1 MKLLVLGGTVFLGR
15 HVVEIALDQG
25 HEVTMFNRG
34 QSNSELFP
42 EVEKLQGDR
51 DGNLT
56 ALENG
61 KWDAV
66 IDTCGYV
73 PRLVGDS
80 AKLLADK
87 VDHYVFVSSISAY
100 SNFADPA
107 LNESSELA
115 TMGDES
121 VEEIN
126 GETYGPLKV
135 LSENAA
141 EAAMPGRVCHV
152 RAGLIVGPHDKTDR
166 FTYWPVRIDKGGE
179 VLAPQPQELSV
190 QFIDVRDLATWMIKS
205 AEEKIAGHFNVT
217 GPSEK
222 LSMSQFL
229 ETCQRVSGSDAR
241 FTWAEHDFLLEQEVG
256 YWMDLP
262 MWLGPTHAG
271 MTSVSIDKALNS
283 GLKFRPL
290 EDTIRDTLEWHKTRP
305 SDHKMGAGI
314 DSEKEQAVLSA
325 WKARN
330 G

>member
-1 MKLLVLGGTVFLGR
+1 
-15 HVVEIALDQG
+15 
-25 HEVTMFNRG
+25 MFNRG

-51 DGNLT
+51 DGNLK

-61 KWDAV
+61 RWDAV

-100 SNFADPA
+100 ANFADPGIT
-107 LNESSELA
+107 ETSELA
-115 TMGDES
+115 TMEDES
-121 VEEIN
+121 VEEVN

-135 LSENAA
+135 LSEKAA

-166 FTYWPVRIDKGGE
+166 FTYWPVRVDKGGD
-179 VLAPQPQELSV
+179 VLAPGPRDFGV
-190 QFIDVRDLATWMIKS
+190 QFIDVRDLSKWMIKA
-205 AEEKIAGHFNVT
+205 AEEKISGHFNVT
-217 GPSEK
+217 GPKEK
-222 LSMSQFL
+222 LSMGEFL
-229 ETCQRVSGSDAR
+229 EACQRVSSSDSELV
-241 FTWAEHDFLLEQEVG
+241 WADHDFLVEREVG
-256 YWMDLP
+256 YWMELP

-271 MTSVSIDKALNS
+271 MTSVSIEKALDT
-283 GLKFRPL
+283 GLSFRPL
-290 EDTIRDTLEWHKTRP
+290 EDTIRDTLDWHKTRP

-314 DSEKEQAVLSA
+314 DSEKEQVVLSA
-325 WKARN
+325 WQEHIQSN
-330 G
+330 